1 LQYAM
6 MTKPRAFAIAATIAA
21 MVGGYATLLHA
32 QAPQTQRGSTGHQP
46 VWTEIKWPFALDLW
60 GPGLAF
66 RCKAADCGSEVHL
79 YLRAKIGFCNCT
91 SAIDDEMVD
100 RVGDV
105 DLLASQREALGPGRA
120 IDVRTMKGRSRAYA
134 VGGRGV
140 TATSALSIA
149 FHDRCDLIVATA
161 AIASGQPGVLEG
173 TVLQFLNSD
182 LVLRWAEV
190 TLGL

>member
-1 LQYAM
+1 M
-6 MTKPRAFAIAATIAA
+6 MTKPRAFAMAATIAA
-21 MVGGYATLLHA
+21 MVGGYAALLHA
-32 QAPQTQRGSTGHQP
+32 QAPQTQRGSAGRQP
-46 VWTEIKWPFALDLW
+46 IWTEAKWPFALDLW

-66 RCKAADCGSEVHL
+66 RCEAADCGSEVHR
-79 YLRAKIGFCNCT
+79 YLRAKIGFCNCA

-105 DLLASQREALGPGRA
+105 DLLASERGALGPGRA
-120 IDVRTMKGRSRAYA
+120 IHVRTMKGRSRAYA

-140 TATSALSIA
+140 TAQSALSIA
-149 FHDRCDLIVATA
+149 FHDRCDLVVATA
-161 AIASGQPGVLEG
+161 AIGNDQPGELEDI
-173 TVLQFLNSD
+173 VLQFLNSD

>member
-1 LQYAM
+1 M
-6 MTKPRAFAIAATIAA
+6 MTKPRAFAIATAVAIAA
-21 MVGGYATLLHA
+21 MVGGYAAFLHA
-32 QAPQTQRGSTGHQP
+32 QTQHGSAGHRP
-46 VWTEIKWPFALDLW
+46 IWTEIEWPFPLDLW
-60 GPGLAF
+60 GPGPAF

-105 DLLASQREALGPGRA
+105 DLLASKREALAPGRV
-120 IDVRTMKGRSRAYA
+120 INVRSMKGRSRGYA
-134 VGGRGV
+134 VSGRGA
-140 TATSALSIA
+140 TAKSALSIA

-161 AIASGQPGVLEG
+161 AIGSDRPSELEG
-173 TVLQFLNSD
+173 AVLQFLNSD
-182 LVLRWAEV
+182 LVFRWAEA

>member
-1 LQYAM
+1 M
-6 MTKPRAFAIAATIAA
+6 MTKPRAFAIAAAVAIAA
-21 MVGGYATLLHA
+21 MVGGYAAFLHA
-32 QAPQTQRGSTGHQP
+32 QTQHSSAGHRP
-46 VWTEIKWPFALDLW
+46 IWTEIEWPFPLDLW
-60 GPGLAF
+60 GAGPAF

-105 DLLASQREALGPGRA
+105 DLLASKREALAPGRVISA
-120 IDVRTMKGRSRAYA
+120 RSMKGRSRGYA
-134 VGGRGV
+134 VSGRGA
-140 TATSALSIA
+140 TAKSALSIA

-161 AIASGQPGVLEG
+161 AIGSDRPSELEGAVLE
-173 TVLQFLNSD
+173 FLNSD

>member
-1 LQYAM
+1 M
-6 MTKPRAFAIAATIAA
+6 VTKPHAFAIAIAA
-21 MVGGYATLLHA
+21 MVGGYAVFLA
-32 QAPQTQRGSTGHQP
+32 ARAPQMQRVGADRPPIWSQ
-46 VWTEIKWPFALDLW
+46 IKWPFPPDLW

-66 RCKAADCGSEVHL
+66 RCKAADCGSEVYL
-79 YLRAKIGFCNCT
+79 YLRAKVGFCNCT

-105 DLLASQREALGPGRA
+105 DLLASERRALGPGRT
-120 IDVRTMKGRSRAYA
+120 IDVRSMKGRSRGYA
-134 VGGRGV
+134 VGGRGA
-140 TATSALSIA
+140 TAKSAVSIA

-161 AIASGQPGVLEG
+161 SIGGDQPGVHEDAVLE
-173 TVLQFLNSD
+173 FLNSD

>member
-1 LQYAM
+1 M
-6 MTKPRAFAIAATIAA
+6 VTKPLAFAIAVALAIAA
-21 MVGGYATLLHA
+21 TVGGYVAFLA
-32 QAPQTQRGSTGHQP
+32 ARAPQAERVGADRPPIWTQ
-46 VWTEIKWPFALDLW
+46 VKWPFAPDLW

-66 RCKAADCGSEVHL
+66 RCKAADCGSEVYL

-91 SAIDDEMVD
+91 SAIDDDMVD

-105 DLLASQREALGPGRA
+105 DLLASERGALGPGRA
-120 IDVRTMKGRSRAYA
+120 IDVRSMKGRSRGYA
-134 VGGRGV
+134 VAGRGA
-140 TATSALSIA
+140 TAKSALSIA

-161 AIASGQPGVLEG
+161 AVGGDQPGLQEDAVLE
-173 TVLQFLNSD
+173 FLNSD

>member
-1 LQYAM
+1 M
-6 MTKPRAFAIAATIAA
+6 VTKPLAFAIAAALAIAA
-21 MVGGYATLLHA
+21 MVGAYAAFLA
-32 QAPQTQRGSTGHQP
+32 ARAPQVQRFGANRPPIWTQ
-46 VWTEIKWPFALDLW
+46 VKWPFAPDLW

-66 RCKAADCGSEVHL
+66 RCKAADCGSEVYL

-105 DLLASQREALGPGRA
+105 DLLASERGAMGPGRA
-120 IDVRTMKGRSRAYA
+120 IDVRSMKGRSRGYA
-134 VGGRGV
+134 VAGRGA
-140 TATSALSIA
+140 TAKSALSIA
-149 FHDRCDLIVATA
+149 FHDRCDLVVATA
-161 AIASGQPGVLEG
+161 AVGGDQPGLQEDAVLE
-173 TVLQFLNSD
+173 FLNSD